1 LQARKALA
9 RRGRRRGMGLQ
20 RRMDNGA
27 AMVKLDK
34 GEVKLERPGD
44 NLAQQGGGADGQG
57 KMER

>member
-1 LQARKALA
+1 
-9 RRGRRRGMGLQ
+9 MGLQ